1 MDDAMLV
8 TFRSTATDSIT
19 MFGDVATE
27 LIRMMGATGR
37 IPGAFNAEDVP
48 GALQRLESA
57 IEQANRQPHAASP
70 PAAAPPAYNEDADV
84 DIDEDEDEPPIE
96 IAVRAIPLVGL
107 LKRAAAAKAEVMWEG
122 K

>member
-1 MDDAMLV
+1 MLV
-8 TFRSTATDSIT
+8 TFRSSATDSVT

-27 LIRMMGATGR
+27 LIRMMGGTGR
-37 IPGAFNAEDVP
+37 IPGAFNADDVP
-48 GALQRLESA
+48 GALRQLEAS
-57 IEQANRQPHAASP
+57 IEQAKRQPHANPP
-70 PAAAPPAYNEDADV
+70 PAAAPPADNEDAPADA
-84 DIDEDEDEPPIE
+84 DEDEKDPPVE

>member
-1 MDDAMLV
+1 MLV
-8 TFRSTATDSIT
+8 TFKSSATDSVT

-27 LIRMMGATGR
+27 LIRMMGGTGR
-37 IPGAFNAEDVP
+37 IPGAFNSEDVP
-48 GALQRLESA
+48 SALQQLESSLQRLNA
-57 IEQANRQPHAASP
+57 QPHAHGPA
-70 PAAAPPAYNEDADV
+70 AAAPPADNEDAPADG
-84 DIDEDEDEPPIE
+84 DEEDQEPPVE

>member
-1 MDDAMLV
+1 MLV
-8 TFRSTATDSIT
+8 TFRSTATDSVT

-27 LIRMMGATGR
+27 LIRMMGGTGK

-48 GALQRLESA
+48 AALRQLEAA
-57 IEQANRQPHAASP
+57 IEQAKRQPHANPP
-70 PAAAPPAYNEDADV
+70 PAAAPPADNEDAPADA
-84 DIDEDEDEPPIE
+84 DEDDKEPPVE
-96 IAVRAIPLVGL
+96 IAVRAIPLIGL